1 MRGRLTMTSFLLLA
15 VGTAAAQAHAMLD
28 HASPL
33 VGSTV
38 ATAPH
43 EVSLSFS
50 QGIDQAS
57 SGVEVSSDAGAR
69 VDQGKPQIGGRTMRV
84 ALKPL
89 SPGTYR
95 VHWYAVSADSH
106 KSEGNFVFHVGKP

>member
-1 MRGRLTMTSFLLLA
+1 MRGRLTMISFLLLTA
-15 VGTAAAQAHAMLD
+15 GTAAQAHAMLD
-28 HASPL
+28 HATPL

-50 QGIDQAS
+50 QSVDQAS
-57 SGVEVSSDAGAR
+57 SGVEVSSTAGAR
-69 VDQGKPQIGGRTMRV
+69 VDQGKPQISGSNMRV
-84 ALKPL
+84 ALKSL

-106 KSEGNFVFHVGKP
+106 KSVGNFVFHVGKP

>member
-1 MRGRLTMTSFLLLA
+1 MHARLTMISFLLLA
-15 VGTAAAQAHAMLD
+15 AGTAAQAHAMLD

-33 VGSTV
+33 VGSTI
-38 ATAPH
+38 AAPPR

-50 QGIDQAS
+50 QSIDQAS
-57 SGVEVSSDAGAR
+57 SGVEISTSAGAR
-69 VDQGKPQIGGRTMRV
+69 VDQGKPQISGSTMRV

-106 KSEGNFVFHVGKP
+106 KSEGNFVFHLGKP

>member
-1 MRGRLTMTSFLLLA
+1 MRARVIMIAFLLTVA
-15 VGTAAAQAHAMLD
+15 GTAAQAHAMLD

-33 VGSTV
+33 VGSTI
-38 ATAPH
+38 AAAPH

-57 SGVEVSSDAGAR
+57 GGVEVSSSAGAR
-69 VDQGKPQIGGRTMRV
+69 VDQGKPQISGSTMRV

-89 SPGTYR
+89 LAGTYR

>member
-1 MRGRLTMTSFLLLA
+1 MHGRLMMISFLLLA

-43 EVSLSFS
+43 EVLLSFS

-69 VDQGKPQIGGRTMRV
+69 VDQGKPQIGGSTMRV

>member
-1 MRGRLTMTSFLLLA
+1 MRARLTIISFLLLA
-15 VGTAAAQAHAMLD
+15 AATTAQAHAMLD

-33 VGSTV
+33 VGSTI
-38 ATAPH
+38 AAAPR

-57 SGVEVSSDAGAR
+57 SGVEVSSSAGAR
-69 VDQGKPQIGGRTMRV
+69 VDQGKPQISGSTMRV

-106 KSEGNFVFHVGKP
+106 KSEGNFVFHLGKP

>member
-1 MRGRLTMTSFLLLA
+1 MRGRLAMISLLLLA
-15 VGTAAAQAHAMLD
+15 AGTAAAQAHAMLD

-38 ATAPH
+38 AAAPR

-69 VDQGKPQIGGRTMRV
+69 VDQGKPQIGGSTMRV

-89 SPGTYR
+89 TPGNLP
-95 VHWYAVSADSH
+95 SAWVR
-106 KSEGNFVFHVGKP
+106 GFG

>member
-1 MRGRLTMTSFLLLA
+1 MRARLTMTSFLLLA
-15 VGTAAAQAHAMLD
+15 VGTAAQAHAMLD

-50 QGIDQAS
+50 QGIEQARTQ
-57 SGVEVSSDAGAR
+57 VR
-69 VDQGKPQIGGRTMRV
+69 QILKAV
-84 ALKPL
+84 AKMPIRR
-89 SPGTYR
+89 S
-95 VHWYAVSADSH
+95 
-106 KSEGNFVFHVGKP
+106 